1 MQEGLP
7 LYNGELPVAAQQ
19 KFVSVPQLP
28 QGQLMGAAFDAA
40 VDDGLR
46 IVDTYKRLH
55 DFAEEQRVE
64 HQLRLNDRK
73 MQEELFQAQNARWGS
88 KGSFFNADGSV
99 NEDNVAA
106 FCSRWQ
112 EANSGIERTF
122 LRRDNAIRD
131 AGRMSRQNDDL
142 STRVE
147 LSTMRQALANGK
159 KAFEANYA
167 EAMASGDH
175 AGAAR
180 AVAGAVESGHISD
193 AEGRLMLNRARQ
205 GAARKNVAGMPPSAR
220 INSLLEAEAPAATA
234 ETPTATVTEPP
245 VDTGSTLFD
254 GEATGAEENNLLF
267 PSDDEPMAETPS
279 PVQTPDGLTAQA
291 ETQAELDL
299 SLDDGLQRNLDRR
312 STDWTQ
318 DESVVRDVMNAEAGE
333 LPVEERNNALI
344 QALAEDKAVKVD
356 EQTGSSSINS
366 AAPAAAVLAVDAA
379 NAAGGWTRDKYKE
392 LAYAL
397 GNELVNDDMYKH
409 LSNEEMEKLIR
420 KTVTVEGLEEQ
431 LFAGEIDPKAAYSS
445 FVNGMVSNMM
455 AARNGEVQKRVT
467 AAFSAGKGTEDL
479 ELPEDE
485 YEAQYVLM
493 RACEEYGKYLAD
505 GNERNWFEEQDVIS
519 KAVADAKAEYAENG
533 YAEAWA
539 KHRKSQEAVALA
551 ETKKREENVGIA
563 RRELR
568 AAQEASAKKKAEED
582 AAKKAAKKNPAQPKK
597 PTKAELLKERPYL
610 GEVQLQFNY
619 AANDS
624 ADATLTVPKAQ
635 YEAMCRQ
642 FDLKD
647 DEVLYCNFGGNKL
660 VRVQVGDVKGCSVNN
675 AAVHVLMRGVARNK
689 LDAAVNGIKRG
700 STSVVKFRKVK
711 AN

>member
-19 KFVSVPQLP
+19 KFVGVSQLP
-28 QGQLMGAAFDAA
+28 QGQGFGEAFDAA
-40 VDDGLR
+40 VRDGLQ
-46 IVDTYKRLH
+46 IVDTYTKLH

-112 EANSGIERTF
+112 DANDGIERTF
-122 LRRDNAIRD
+122 LRPDNAIRD
-131 AGRMSRQNDDL
+131 AGRMSRQNDEL

-147 LSTMRQALANGK
+147 LSTMKQAFANGK

-167 EAMASGDH
+167 LAAQSGDLP
-175 AGAAR
+175 GAAR
-180 AVAGAVESGHISD
+180 ALQGGVQNGWVLPAEAEQKLRGLKRSVAR
-193 AEGRLMLNRARQ
+193 GRM
-205 GAARKNVAGMPPSAR
+205 AAMTPSAR
-220 INSLLEAEAPAATA
+220 INTLLEAEAPVATA
-234 ETPTATVTEPP
+234 ETPTSTATEPS
-245 VDTGSTLFD
+245 VATDSTLFD
-254 GEATGAEENNLLF
+254 EEPTGAEEINLLF
-267 PSDDEPMAETPS
+267 PSNNEPRAEAA
-279 PVQTPDGLTAQA
+279 DA
-291 ETQAELDL
+291 ETQAEPQTETDLTLDA
-299 SLDDGLQRNLDRR
+299 GLQRNLDRR
-312 STDWTQ
+312 STNWTL
-318 DESVVRDVMNAEAGE
+318 DESVVRDVMNAEIRE

-344 QALAEDKAVKVD
+344 HALAEDKTVKVD
-356 EQTGSSSINS
+356 AQTGSSSINS
-366 AAPAAAVLAVDAA
+366 AAPAAARVAVDAA
-379 NAAGGWTRDKYKE
+379 NTAGGWTRGRYKE

-409 LSNEEMEKLIR
+409 LSNEEMEKVIR

-445 FVNGMVSNMM
+445 FVNGMVSNIM
-455 AARNGEVQKRVT
+455 AARKGDVQKRVT
-467 AAFSAGKGTEDL
+467 AAFSAGKGTADL
-479 ELPEDE
+479 ELPENE
-485 YEAQYVLM
+485 YEAQYVMM

-505 GNERNWFEEQDVIS
+505 GNERNWYEEQEVIS

-539 KHRKSQEAVALA
+539 KHRKSQAAVALA
-551 ETKKREENVGIA
+551 ETKKREEKVGIA
-563 RRELR
+563 RSEFR
-568 AAQEASAKKKAEED
+568 AAQEASEKKKADEE
-582 AAKKAAKKNPAQPKK
+582 AAKKAAKKKPAQPKK

-624 ADATLTVPKAQ
+624 ADPTLTVPKAQ
-635 YEAMCRQ
+635 YEDMCRQ

-647 DEVLYCNFGGNKL
+647 DEVLYCNFGGKKL